1 MEATLDPY
9 KKIIYV
15 SKGTNRWAY
24 KYSLGSNMFVVSK
37 NKLIHFF
44 AEFYAKTKYYGNDHI
59 GY

>member
-1 MEATLDPY
+1 LDPH
-9 KKIIYV
+9 KKVIYV
-15 SKGTNRWAY
+15 NKGTNRWAY

-37 NKLIHFF
+37 KKLIHFF